1 MTPLWSAHDLQQ
13 ATGGTFTRGFDA
25 TGVSIDSRTLAPG
38 DLFVALRGEH
48 GDGHDHI
55 AAAFAAGAAGAMVHL
70 PVTNGDAVL
79 LVDDTQA
86 GLMRLGAFARARFG
100 GRVVAVTGSVG
111 KTTTKEMLRTALSAQ
126 GETHAAVAS
135 YNNQWGVP
143 LTLARLPPKA
153 AFCVAEIGM
162 NHPGEIEP
170 LARIAQPH
178 VALITAIERVHIGNM
193 GSLDA
198 IADEKAGVLRA
209 LVAGGVAVLPADS
222 PMLSRLKKAVP
233 AEARL
238 MTFGTGPEAD
248 AELLEATSD
257 ADGTSLRARV
267 GGATLAV
274 RIAAPGRHMALD
286 AVAALAAVAA
296 LGADPTAGAR
306 ALAGFAPLSGR
317 GARRTI
323 TVPGG
328 TALLIDESYNASGPS
343 VRAALMV
350 LALQQAS
357 RRVAVLGDM
366 LELGEASDA
375 EHRDLAPFVAAGA
388 DILYACGPA
397 MRALFDA
404 VAPALRGAHA
414 ADSAALAPIVRAAL
428 RPGDN
433 VLVKGSLGSRM
444 RTIVDAIEQR

>member
-25 TGVSIDSRTLAPG
+25 TGVSIDTRTLAPG
-38 DLFVALRGEH
+38 DLFVALVGEH
-48 GDGHDHI
+48 GDGHDHV
-55 AAAFAAGAAGAMVHL
+55 AAAFAAGAAGAMVHR
-70 PVTNGDAVL
+70 PVNNGDAAM

-100 GRVVAVTGSVG
+100 GRMVAVTGSVG
-111 KTTTKEMLRTALSAQ
+111 KTTTKEMLRAGLSAQ
-126 GETHAAVAS
+126 GDTHAAVAS

-143 LTLARLPPKA
+143 LTLSRLPPTA

-162 NHPGEIEP
+162 NHPDEIEP
-170 LARIAQPH
+170 LARIVQPH

-193 GSLDA
+193 GSLEA

-209 LVAGGVAVLPADS
+209 LLPGGVAVLPADS
-222 PMLSRLKKAVP
+222 AMLPRLKQALP
-233 AEARL
+233 ADARA

-248 AELLEATSD
+248 AQLLEATSD

-267 GGATLAV
+267 GGTTVTL
-274 RIAAPGRHMALD
+274 RIAAPGRHMAID

-296 LGADPTAGAR
+296 IGADPTAGAR

-317 GARRTI
+317 GARRPI
-323 TVPGG
+323 GVSGG
-328 TALLIDESYNASGPS
+328 TALLIDESYNASSPS

-366 LELGEASDA
+366 LELGDASDS

-397 MRALFDA
+397 RVVRRRARA
-404 VAPALRGAHA
+404 VAWRARDGFRRTGADRARGVAPGRHGAGQGQPWQSHA
-414 ADSAALAPIVRAAL
+414 
-428 RPGDN
+428 
-433 VLVKGSLGSRM
+433 
-444 RTIVDAIEQR
+444 